1 VVLGASSGGKTVSA
15 FADYQAQYKP
25 LLNIMNIYF
34 LACLR
39 SGE

>member
-1 VVLGASSGGKTVSA
+1 VVLEAGSGGKTVSA
-15 FADYQAQYKP
+15 FAYYQVQYKL
-25 LLNIMNIYF
+25 LLNIMNVYL